1 MRCPE
6 LFTYPNPKAMKV
18 KVVDNKWHV
27 TYYSLSLVSTKKS
40 QEYFEII
47 EIQFVMA
54 DFVAQ
59 RFEIT
64 FAVWIRLLWI
74 RTNTFSPN

>member
-1 MRCPE
+1 MP
-6 LFTYPNPKAMKV
+6 
-18 KVVDNKWHV
+18 
-27 TYYSLSLVSTKKS
+27 LVSTKKP

-64 FAVWIRLLWI
+64 FAV
-74 RTNTFSPN
+74 

>member
-1 MRCPE
+1 
-6 LFTYPNPKAMKV
+6 MK
-18 KVVDNKWHV
+18 K
-27 TYYSLSLVSTKKS
+27 YILSIVSTKKS

-54 DFVAQ
+54 DFVTQ

-64 FAVWIRLLWI
+64 FAV
-74 RTNTFSPN
+74 